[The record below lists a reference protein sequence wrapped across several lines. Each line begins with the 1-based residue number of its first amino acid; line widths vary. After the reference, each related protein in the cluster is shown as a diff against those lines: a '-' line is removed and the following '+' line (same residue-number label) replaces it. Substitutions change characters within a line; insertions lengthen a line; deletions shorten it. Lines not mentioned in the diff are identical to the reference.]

1 MGRITKDLYNEIM
14 NNRSFTVDGLRY
26 VKLSDKLDCY
36 DGYFRGE
43 QNHTFLVLS
52 EEEELCHMRLYTSLY
67 DLGCSLDY
75 NVEIQFINTIEG
87 IIDQFQE
94 EFDRKIVDDDLMYLK
109 PEEEDLAIS
118 AVKLYRLEKFMK
130 KRRDLEKPWN
140 Q

>member
-1 MGRITKDLYNEIM
+1 MGMITKDLYNEIM
-14 NNRSFTVDGLRY
+14 NNHSFTVDGLRY
-26 VKLSDKLDCY
+26 VKLSGKLDCY

-52 EEEELCHMRLYTSLY
+52 EEEEICHMRLYTSLY
-67 DLGCSLDY
+67 DFGCSIDY

-94 EFDRKIVDDDLMYLK
+94 EFNKKIVDDDLMYLK

-118 AVKLYRLEKFMK
+118 AVKLHRLEKFMK